1 MSKTVV
7 DVIESVY
14 PKCKNLD
21 FHSIQEVGEVFGVL
35 GLLKFSRWWERV
47 YDPVFCD
54 DDPDLLFTDY
64 ASSVFGLSKSD
75 IRRLIK
81 GQGIRVNNVVPK
93 EDIKVSDLPWIK
105 LEGDWELC
113 VIKKGK
119 NEFDFLLR

>member
-7 DVIESVY
+7 DIIESVF

-35 GLLKFSRWWERV
+35 GLLKFPRWWERV

-54 DDPDLLFTDY
+54 DDPDLLFIDY
-64 ASSVFGLSKSD
+64 AASRFNLSKSD

-81 GQGIRVNNVVPK
+81 GQGIRVNNIVPK
-93 EDIKVSDLPWIK
+93 EGLRVRDIPWIELDNGWK
-105 LEGDWELC
+105 LGI
-113 VIKKGK
+113 IKKGK
-119 NEFDFLLR
+119 NEFDFILE

>member
-1 MSKTVV
+1 MNKTIV
-7 DVIESVY
+7 DIIESVY

-47 YDPVFCD
+47 YDPEFCD
-54 DDPDLLFTDY
+54 DPNLLFTDY
-64 ASSVFGLSKSD
+64 ASSIFGLSKSD
-75 IRRLIK
+75 IKRLIR

-93 EDIKVSDLPWIK
+93 EDIKVSDLPWTK

-119 NEFDFLLR
+119 NEFDFILR